1 MESGPMLIAVIGL
14 AIALA
19 IFAGG
24 WAARV
29 LLHAASAEPRKAAPE
44 APHPRNP

>member
-1 MESGPMLIAVIGL
+1 MEPTPLLVTVIGL

-24 WAARV
+24 WAARL
-29 LLHAASAEPRKAAPE
+29 LLHAAE
-44 APHPRNP
+44 ARRDVREAGLDDRRS